1 MSTGMWAYVEGR
13 IERESLPDK
22 KEELAKLS
30 NAQKEEIHVSQNAWD
45 KDNSMVIG
53 QIMLR
58 LSPTVQQNH
67 TTFIISYLLWNGLKA
82 SYSKVTASTVFKD
95 FKDCLN
101 AHISLIAD
109 PNIYFDKMFSAF
121 A

>member
-30 NAQKEEIHVSQNAWD
+30 DAQKEEIHISQNAWD
-45 KDNSMVIG
+45 KDDSMVIG

-67 TTFIISYLLWNGLKA
+67 TTFITSYLLWNALKA
-82 SYSKVTASTVFKD
+82 SYSKVTASMVF
-95 FKDCLN
+95 
-101 AHISLIAD
+101 
-109 PNIYFDKMFSAF
+109 
-121 A
+121 